1 MKENRIMKFR
11 KPRFKNHFDEPD
23 ILPKEADEQIEEALE
38 PEYIAKFG
46 WGWRAIYILFAI
58 SAIVYAF
65 AVFNP
70 EFADFMCF
78 KIGSVVR
85 YILAIPT
92 NLLPFSFAE
101 LLLIL
106 LIPTFVAVLIIASR
120 WHCDLW
126 RNVWAFSGKIL
137 SVALVILILFVW
149 GFGTGYHGTTL
160 DYKLG
165 LDKQAVSEDDLYEL
179 TVLLTEKVNSFTESV
194 EYLDTDFSSMPYSR
208 GEMNDMLLAAYEKVS
223 DTYTFIPRMYSR
235 VKPVM
240 MSELMSYTHI
250 TGVYSFFTG
259 EANINIA
266 FPDYTIPYTAAHE
279 LAHQRGISREDEAN
293 FVAFLV
299 CSASDDVYI
308 QYSGYLNMLEYV
320 TSAYAR
326 AVNANTCY
334 DFEKFS
340 EMMVEHAEVKSVL
353 DSYES
358 ANGKLR
364 NYTELLAAMEA
375 DEALKTAIESN
386 EELNESLGFYKNR
399 LESVNRYNSVRYS
412 LSESVRAEQ
421 KAYNEFFKK
430 YQDNIAATIS
440 GAVNNTYLQ
449 MQGTA
454 GTASYGM
461 VVDLAVAY
469 YKAR

>member
-1 MKENRIMKFR
+1 MKENVIMKFR
-11 KPRFKNHFDEPD
+11 KPRFKDHCDEPD
-23 ILPKEADEQIEEALE
+23 IMPDKPEAISDES
-38 PEYIAKFG
+38 EYVAKFG
-46 WGWRAIYILFAI
+46 WGWRSVYILFAI
-58 SAIVYAF
+58 SGIVYLF

-70 EFADFMCF
+70 TFADFLCF
-78 KIGSVVR
+78 KVGSVVR

-106 LIPTFVAVLIIASR
+106 LIPIFIAALIIASR
-120 WHCDLW
+120 WHCTLW
-126 RNVWAFSGKIL
+126 RNVFAFSGKIMAF
-137 SVALVILILFVW
+137 ALVILILFVW

-160 DYKLG
+160 DQKLG
-165 LDKQAVSEDDLYEL
+165 IDKRDVSEDDLYEL
-179 TVLLTEKVNSFTESV
+179 TLELTAVVNELAEEIEFLE
-194 EYLDTDFSSMPYSR
+194 TDFSEMPYSR
-208 GEMNDMLLAAYEKVS
+208 GEMNDKLLAAYERVS
-223 DTYTFIPRMYSR
+223 DEYTFIPRMYSR

-279 LAHQRGISREDEAN
+279 LAHQRGIAREDEAN

-299 CSASDDVYI
+299 CSASDDIYI

-326 AVNANTCY
+326 AVNSNTCY
-334 DFEKFS
+334 DFKKFS
-340 EMMVEHAEVKSVL
+340 EMMAESSAASAAL
-353 DSYES
+353 ESYTA
-358 ANGKLR
+358 ANGEIKS
-364 NYTELLAAMEA
+364 YTDLLAAMER
-375 DEALKTAIESN
+375 DEALKSAIEES

-399 LESVNRYNSVRYS
+399 AESVDRYNSVRYS
-412 LSESVRAEQ
+412 LEESVRAEQ
-421 KAYNEFFKK
+421 RAYNEFFEK
-430 YQDNIAATIS
+430 YKDNIAATIS
-440 GAVNNTYLQ
+440 GAVNDTYLQ

-454 GTASYGM
+454 GTVSYGM

-469 YKAR
+469 YKDR

>member
-1 MKENRIMKFR
+1 MKFR
-11 KPRFKNHFDEPD
+11 RPRFKDHCDEPD
-23 ILPKEADEQIEEALE
+23 ILPEYGAEELE
-38 PEYIAKFG
+38 ENEYIAKFG
-46 WGWRAIYILFAI
+46 WGWRAVYILFAI
-58 SAIVYAF
+58 SAVVYLF

-92 NLLPFSFAE
+92 NFLPFSFAE

-106 LIPTFVAVLIIASR
+106 LIPIFVAVIIIASR
-120 WHCDLW
+120 WHCMLW

-160 DYKLG
+160 DRKLG
-165 LDKQAVSEDDLYEL
+165 LDKQNVSEDELYEL
-179 TVLLTEKVNSFTESV
+179 TVLLTEKVNSLTDEI
-194 EYLDTDFSSMPYSR
+194 EYLDTDFSGMPYSR
-208 GEMNDMLLAAYEKVS
+208 GEMNDRLLEAYEKVS
-223 DTYTFIPRMYSR
+223 DTYTFIPRMYSK

-279 LAHQRGISREDEAN
+279 LAHQRGIAREDEAN

-299 CSASDDVYI
+299 CTASDDTYI

-326 AVNANTCY
+326 AVNSNTCY
-334 DFEKFS
+334 DFTKFS
-340 EMMVEHAEVKSVL
+340 EMMGEHPEVKAAL
-353 DSYES
+353 DAYREK
-358 ANGKLR
+358 NGEVKK
-364 NYTELLAAMEA
+364 YTDLLAAMEA
-375 DEALKTAIESN
+375 DEALKSAIESN
-386 EELNESLGFYKNR
+386 EELNESLGFYKKR
-399 LESVNRYNSVRYS
+399 AESVDRYNSVRYS
-412 LSESVRAEQ
+412 LAESVLAEQ
-421 KAYNEFFKK
+421 RAYSKFFEK

-440 GAVNNTYLQ
+440 GTVNNTYLQ

-454 GTASYGM
+454 GTVSYGM

-469 YKAR
+469 YKAG

>member
-1 MKENRIMKFR
+1 MKEKNIMKFR
-11 KPRFKNHFDEPD
+11 KPRFKNNCNEPD
-23 ILPKEADEQIEEALE
+23 VLTEELAE
-38 PEYIAKFG
+38 KYEENEYVAKFG
-46 WGWRAIYILFAI
+46 WGWRAVYILFAI
-58 SAIVYAF
+58 SGIVYLI

-106 LIPTFVAVLIIASR
+106 LIPTFVAVVIIASR

-160 DYKLG
+160 DQKLG
-165 LDKQAVSEDDLYEL
+165 INKQNVSEDELYEL
-179 TVLLTEKVNSFTESV
+179 TVLLTEKVNALTAEI
-194 EYLDTDFSSMPYSR
+194 EYIDTDFSSMPYSR
-208 GEMNDMLLAAYEKVS
+208 GEMNEKLLAAYETVS

-259 EANINIA
+259 EANINVV

-279 LAHQRGISREDEAN
+279 LAHQRGIAREDEAN

-299 CSASDDVYI
+299 CTASDDIYI

-326 AVNANTCY
+326 AVNSNTCY
-334 DFEKFS
+334 DFAKFS
-340 EMMVEHAEVKSVL
+340 EMIFERAEVKSIFDAYVTQHGEIKDYNSL
-353 DSYES
+353 I
-358 ANGKLR
+358 
-364 NYTELLAAMEA
+364 AAMEV
-375 DEALKTAIESN
+375 DEALKKAIEDDKD
-386 EELNESLGFYKNR
+386 LNESLGFYKKR
-399 LESVNRYNSVRYS
+399 TDSVNRYYSVRYA
-412 LSESVRAEQ
+412 LSESVLAEQ
-421 KAYNEFFKK
+421 RAYNEFFKK

-449 MQGTA
+449 IQGTA
-454 GTASYGM
+454 GTVSYGM

-469 YKAR
+469 YKDR